1 MGESPAQ
8 FCLIIQHCL
17 RRQASKYLG
26 CSKSLIS
33 PDGSRST
40 FSNAS
45 VNLFYLEN
53 QRPNG
58 LEENCVWCSYPCQ
71 SRQVS
76 CGGCSACQSTS
87 ICLWWKTQMVAVL
100 QNNET
105 GHNSK
110 GKDILK
116 IMPFFI
122 ATEDL
127 VNLHSLMRK
136 KMSTNDLAS
145 VILLV
150 GICWNQIIG
159 DLWKNANC
167 CRIKQGVVFLM

>member
-76 CGGCSACQSTS
+76 CGGCAACQSTS

-127 VNLHSLMRK
+127 VNLHFNEEKNVQKWPCFSHSTCRNMLEPNNRRSMK
-136 KMSTNDLAS
+136 KCK
-145 VILLV
+145 LL
-150 GICWNQIIG
+150 
-159 DLWKNANC
+159 
-167 CRIKQGVVFLM
+167 